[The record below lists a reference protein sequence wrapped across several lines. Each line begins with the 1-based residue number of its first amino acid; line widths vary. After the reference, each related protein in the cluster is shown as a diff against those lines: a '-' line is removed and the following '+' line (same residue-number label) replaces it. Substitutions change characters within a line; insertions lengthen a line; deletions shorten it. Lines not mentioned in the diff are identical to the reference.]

1 MSMTGK
7 QVAAAN
13 REVAEVQEILQAD
26 WSKAKKI
33 RALHAM
39 GYSNSAIANLM
50 GIIYQHVRNVLNTPV
65 KG

>member
-1 MSMTGK
+1 MQTGK
-7 QVAAAN
+7 QVAASV
-13 REVAEVQEILQAD
+13 RESAEVVAILEQD
-26 WSKAKKI
+26 ISKAKKI
-33 RALHAM
+33 RALHDM